1 MSMILEIFLLLLS
14 DNQLMLRPEAV
25 FERITFESIILKNYG
40 LTILMQLLVESVK
53 KQLFN

>member
-14 DNQLMLRPEAV
+14 DNQLMQRPEAV
-25 FERITFESIILKNYG
+25 FERITFESMILKNYG

>member
-1 MSMILEIFLLLLS
+1 MSIILEIFLLLLS

-25 FERITFESIILKNYG
+25 FERITFESMILKNYG

-53 KQLFN
+53 KQFFN

>member
-14 DNQLMLRPEAV
+14 DNQLMLRPAAV
-25 FERITFESIILKNYG
+25 FDRITFESMILKKYG

-53 KQLFN
+53 KQLFI